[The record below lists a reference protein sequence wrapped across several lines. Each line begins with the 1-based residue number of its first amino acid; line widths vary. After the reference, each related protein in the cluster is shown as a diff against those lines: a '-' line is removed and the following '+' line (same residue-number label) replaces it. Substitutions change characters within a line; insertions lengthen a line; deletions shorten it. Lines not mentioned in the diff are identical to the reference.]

1 MEKDMAVPS
10 PSTAAT
16 EVVGLDQ
23 TLFLFSPWALF
34 KTKNYFELTQTEMTS
49 LRKSFLFLVDW

>member
-1 MEKDMAVPS
+1 MAVPS

>member
-1 MEKDMAVPS
+1 MAVPS

-23 TLFLFSPWALF
+23 TLDLRILVFPNHFE
-34 KTKNYFELTQTEMTS
+34 NYFELAQTE
-49 LRKSFLFLVDW
+49 LL

>member
-23 TLFLFSPWALF
+23 TLFLFSLGI
-34 KTKNYFELTQTEMTS
+34 
-49 LRKSFLFLVDW
+49 V